1 MNSGTRLERY
11 DFTSSEVDQL
21 GRELGQQVAKVA
33 RLRQEKKDTVA
44 DLSERIKE
52 AEARC
57 YDLADKITTGFEMR
71 EVRAQGMLGFTTKQ

>member
-21 GRELGQQVAKVA
+21 GRELGQEVARVG

-52 AEARC
+52 VEARC
-57 YDLADKITTGFEMR
+57 FDLADKITTGFEMR
-71 EVRAQGMLGFTTKQ
+71 EVRVQASLGFTKP